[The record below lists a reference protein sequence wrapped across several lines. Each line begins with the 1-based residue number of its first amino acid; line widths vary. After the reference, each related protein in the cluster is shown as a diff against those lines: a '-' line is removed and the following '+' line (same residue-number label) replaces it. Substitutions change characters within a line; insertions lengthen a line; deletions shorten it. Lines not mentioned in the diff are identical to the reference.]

1 MGIRITGSGGVV
13 ENNLRKAQEAAT
25 NSLEKLSSGVRF
37 TRAEPLPA
45 ERALSD
51 SMGSKLREL
60 TSYKRNA
67 SDGVSVV
74 QLADSSLNEISNIT
88 IRLKELATQAAAA
101 TLSDKERKFLF
112 VEYQSLHD
120 EITRI
125 AKTTSYNGMDLLNG
139 NSSDEG
145 EKKSLA
151 FRVGPV
157 SFGANG
163 KDLNIVQLDGLDNVL
178 ASAENLGLKS
188 VRELLGNEEGISLDD
203 VEEVFES
210 SLDTVSDSFG
220 GALEQIANFRS
231 SFGAVSSRLGKVMEV
246 LDVSHENIAAANS
259 RLRDVDYASEIA
271 TLTKANILVQAGA
284 SLLVQGNI
292 PAQVALQLVKNLDK

>member
-13 ENNLRKAQEAAT
+13 ENNIRRAQEEAS

-60 TSYKRNA
+60 NSYKRNA

-88 IRLKELATQAAAA
+88 VRLKELATQASSAA
-101 TLSDKERKFLF
+101 LSDKERKFLF

-120 EITRI
+120 EISRI

-139 NSSDEG
+139 NSSEG
-145 EKKSLA
+145 EGKKSLS

-157 SFGANG
+157 AFGSDG
-163 KDLNIVQLDGLDNVL
+163 KDLNLVHLDGLDSVI

-188 VRELLGNEEGISLDD
+188 VKELLTKEGGISLDD
-203 VEEVFES
+203 VEDVFES

-220 GALEQIANFRS
+220 GALEKLAEYRS
-231 SFGAVSSRLGKVMEV
+231 GFGAVSSRLGKVMDV

-271 TLTKANILVQAGA
+271 NLTKANILVQAGA
-284 SLLVQGNI
+284 SLLTQGNI
-292 PAQVALQLVKNLDK
+292 PAQVALQLVKGLDK